1 MLDSRSLSRTITA
14 TAIATTALAT
24 TARADITG
32 FNNLSGWTYT
42 QAPSDTGT
50 RADLPDPDTIHL
62 TNLGTGQARSIF
74 YNTPQDITRFS
85 TSFTYQALNA
95 STFGCD
101 YGGSLIIQNVRPDIV
116 GGTGGGLGYTGIGDS
131 VAVTLQLTRNASGLW
146 EDGVS
151 GSSPTV
157 SPLRLNSG
165 NPFHVSLEYDGNI
178 LSQTLRDMVTM
189 QEVTRNIPLG
199 DLSAIL
205 GGDTAYIGFSGSTTT
220 GSCSGHAAN
229 QYFSDFQFTTVP
241 APGAGALMALAGL
254 GGAMRR
260 RR

>member
-1 MLDSRSLSRTITA
+1 MSTTQLRSRTVTAFTLAFAAITG
-14 TAIATTALAT
+14 TAA
-24 TARADITG
+24 ADIEG
-32 FNNLSGWTYT
+32 FDNLRGWRYN

-74 YNTPQDITRFS
+74 YETKQDITRFS

-101 YGGSLIIQNVRPDIV
+101 YGGSFIIQNARPDIV

-131 VAVTLQLTRNASGLW
+131 IAVTLQLTRNASGLW

-151 GSSPTV
+151 GSSPSV
-157 SPLRLNSG
+157 SPLRLSSG
-165 NPFHVSLEYDGNI
+165 NPFHVSLDYDGNI
-178 LSQTLRDMVTM
+178 LSQTIRDLVTM

-220 GSCSGHAAN
+220 GSCSGHAAD

-241 APGAGALMALAGL
+241 APGAAALTALAGL
-254 GGAMRR
+254 GAATRR